1 MKVLVINPGA
11 TSTKIA
17 VYDEENEVFKTS
29 VDHSAQEL
37 SQFPHIVDQADYREG
52 VILNALKEAGYDLAQ
67 FDAVCGRGGLF
78 RPIVSGTYAV
88 NDAVIDTIRKAP
100 YGEHASNLGA
110 FLAKK
115 LGDRV
120 NIPSYFVDPVCVDE
134 MTEVAH
140 YTGFAPMRR
149 LCQFHALNQKGMG
162 RKAAAQLGKKYEECN
177 FIICHLG
184 GGVSTGAH
192 QKGRVVDVCN
202 VRDDGSMGMDRGGG
216 LPVNA
221 VVDYCFSGKTKAEVK
236 QTLGHESGM
245 FSYLGTTDFR
255 TVEDRVKAGDEA
267 AVAAYNALVYQMSKD
282 IGSMGAVLRY
292 DVDAIVLTG
301 GMAYSK
307 MFCDDI
313 ESFVGKL
320 APVMRLPGEAE
331 MLSLA
336 QGALRVLHGEKEALV
351 Y

>member
-1 MKVLVINPGA
+1 MKILIINPGA

-17 VYDEENEVFKTS
+17 VYEEETEEFKAS
-29 VDHSAQEL
+29 VDHSAQDL
-37 SQFPHIVDQADYREG
+37 AQFARIVDQADYREAI
-52 VILNALKEAGYDLAQ
+52 ILDALKQAGYELSA
-67 FDAVCGRGGLF
+67 FSAVCGRGGLF

-88 NDAVIDTIRKAP
+88 NEAVMETVRQAP

-110 FLAKK
+110 YLAKK
-115 LGDRV
+115 IADRAGL
-120 NIPSYFVDPVCVDE
+120 PSFFVDPVCVDE

-162 RKAAAQLGKKYEECN
+162 RKAAAQLGKRYEDCN
-177 FIICHLG
+177 LIVCHLG

-192 QKGRVVDVCN
+192 EKGRAVDICN
-202 VRDDGSMGMDRGGG
+202 VRDDGCMGMDRGGG

-221 VVDYCFSGKTKAEVK
+221 VIDYCFSGKTKEEVK
-236 QTLGHESGM
+236 HTLGHQSGI

-255 TVEDRVKAGDEA
+255 EVEERVKAGEPE
-267 AVAAYNALVYQMSKD
+267 AVAAYNALVYQLSKD
-282 IGSMGAVLRY
+282 IGAMAVVLHF

-301 GMAYSK
+301 GMAYST

-313 ESFVGKL
+313 EAYVGKV
-320 APVMRLPGEAE
+320 APVLRLPGEAE

-336 QGALRVLHGEKEALV
+336 QGALRVLHGEPAKE